1 MAYVNEGGT
10 TAKVVL
16 FMMDVCCGFFIWK
29 EILMDAFKELSD
41 RGFIA
46 QITHEEE
53 LIEEMAK
60 GPVCY
65 YTGFDATSDSLTA
78 GHMIPVM
85 AMAHMQRAGHIPVVL
100 IGGGTTMIGDPSDRN
115 DMRKM
120 MTRETIQHN
129 AEIFRQQLSRFLTI
143 EEGKGYMDDNANWLL
158 DLNYV
163 EFIREIGVH
172 FSVNKMLAAECY
184 KRRMGDGLTFFEFNY
199 MIMQA
204 YDFLYLNRKYGTS
217 LQMGGDDQWS
227 NILAGADLIR
237 RKEQKKAF
245 GMTLKLLTLPSGE
258 KMGKTAGGAI
268 YLDPKKTSPYEF
280 YQYFRNTPDSD
291 VNILLKRLTFL
302 PLEEIAEYE
311 KLEGKDLNKVKEI
324 LAFDIT
330 ERVHGTEEAEKAKEA
345 SRAIFS
351 VGVIS
356 EDMPE
361 FKLPKAKLEEGLDIA
376 DLLVEIGLTKTKGE
390 GKRLIG
396 QSGISLNDVKV
407 EDPFQKITEK
417 DFEKS
422 YALVQ
427 KGKKVFIKVTLE

>member
-1 MAYVNEGGT
+1 
-10 TAKVVL
+10 
-16 FMMDVCCGFFIWK
+16 
-29 EILMDAFKELSD
+29 MDAFKELYD

-53 LIEEMAK
+53 LKEEMAK
-60 GPVCY
+60 GPITY

-120 MTRETIQHN
+120 MNLETIQKN
-129 AEIFRQQLSRFLTI
+129 SAAFRKQLSRFLTI
-143 EEGKGYMDDNANWLL
+143 EDGKGYMDDNANWLL

-163 EFIREIGVH
+163 NFIRDIGVN

-204 YDFLYLNRKYGTS
+204 YDFLVLNKKYGTC

-237 RKEQKKAF
+237 RKEKKKAF
-245 GMTLKLLTLPSGE
+245 GLTLELLTLPSGE
-258 KMGKTAGGAI
+258 KMGKTAKGAI
-268 YLDPKKTSPYEF
+268 FLDPEKTSPYEF

-291 VNILLKRLTFL
+291 VNILLKRLTFI
-302 PLEEIAEYE
+302 PLEQIAEYE

-330 ERVHGTEEAEKAKEA
+330 ERVHGTEEAEKARDA
-345 SRAIFS
+345 SRAVFS
-351 VGVIS
+351 SAGVS
-356 EDMPE
+356 ENMPE
-361 FKLPKAKLEEGLDIA
+361 YKLAKSKFEEGIDIA
-376 DLLVEIGLTKTKGE
+376 DLLVDMELTKSKGE
-390 GKRLIG
+390 GKRLIK
-396 QSGISLNDVKV
+396 QNGISLNENKV
-407 EDPFQKITEK
+407 ADPFQVLCDK
-417 DFEKS
+417 DFEKG
-422 YALVQ
+422 YAIVQ
-427 KGKKVFIKVTLE
+427 KGKKIFIKVIVE

>member
-1 MAYVNEGGT
+1 
-10 TAKVVL
+10 
-16 FMMDVCCGFFIWK
+16 
-29 EILMDAFKELSD
+29 MDAFKELQD

-46 QITHEEE
+46 QITHEDE
-53 LIEEMAK
+53 LREEMAK
-60 GPVCY
+60 GPITY

-78 GHMIPVM
+78 GHLIPVM

-120 MTRETIQHN
+120 MTLDTIKYN
-129 AEIFRQQLSRFLTI
+129 SECFRKQLSRFLTI
-143 EEGKGYMDDNANWLL
+143 EDGKGYMDDNANWLL

-163 EFIREIGVH
+163 EFIRDIGVH

-204 YDFLYLNRKYGTS
+204 YDFLVLNKKYDTC

-227 NILAGADLIR
+227 NILAGTDLIR

-245 GMTLKLLTLPSGE
+245 GLTLQLLTLPSGE

-268 YLDPKKTSPYEF
+268 FLDPKKTSPYEF

-291 VNILLKRLTFL
+291 VIILLKRLTFL

-345 SRAIFS
+345 SKQVFS
-351 VGVIS
+351 AGGVS
-356 EDMPE
+356 DNMPE
-361 FKLPKAKLEEGLDIA
+361 HKLSKAKFEEGIDIA
-376 DLLVEIGLTKTKGE
+376 DLLVEMDLTKTKGE
-390 GKRLIG
+390 GKRLIKQNG
-396 QSGISLNDVKV
+396 VSLNDKKV
-407 EDPFQKITEK
+407 ADPFQKLTEA
-417 DFEKS
+417 DFEKG
-422 YALVQ
+422 YAIVQ
-427 KGKKVFIKVTLE
+427 KGKKVFVKLIVE